1 MAKVIELIAVDKGD
15 PSVGINGSWDRI
27 TIIYHD
33 RDELD
38 EEIIES
44 IKDFFG
50 EEGFCVDR
58 EQWESDMQKEAI
70 GEALFEEREKHER

>member
-1 MAKVIELIAVDKGD
+1 MAKVIELIAVDNGD
-15 PSVGINGSWDRI
+15 PSVGISGSFDRI
-27 TIIYHD
+27 TVIYHD
-33 RDELD
+33 RDKLE

-58 EQWESDMQKEAI
+58 EQYEQNLVHEAI
-70 GEALFEEREKHER
+70 QDAMNQC